1 MDFIESFQTAYVYQY
16 FITFWRIKTDKD
28 RGQIKTVQRESYELN
43 NTAYDFG
50 VLKIYLLVQVSCQ
63 YHY

>member
-16 FITFWRIKTDKD
+16 FIKFWRIKTDND

-43 NTAYDFG
+43 NTA
-50 VLKIYLLVQVSCQ
+50 
-63 YHY
+63 